1 MLTAVEEDICKE
13 RSCSFTY
20 VSWVP
25 KKKMG
30 YLFAGGFTAPSGSSS
45 ICETEMEK
53 GLFPNVVSLVQ
64 ESLPSHGSVSAGIP
78 QAWGGEGK
86 TAADFW
92 GRQVVQ
98 SQIQQKHYRETTGD
112 QGADKKF

>member
-1 MLTAVEEDICKE
+1 
-13 RSCSFTY
+13 
-20 VSWVP
+20 
-25 KKKMG
+25 MG

-78 QAWGGEGK
+78 QAWEVPCVLG
-86 TAADFW
+86 W
-92 GRQVVQ
+92 GR
-98 SQIQQKHYRETTGD
+98 EDGC
-112 QGADKKF
+112 